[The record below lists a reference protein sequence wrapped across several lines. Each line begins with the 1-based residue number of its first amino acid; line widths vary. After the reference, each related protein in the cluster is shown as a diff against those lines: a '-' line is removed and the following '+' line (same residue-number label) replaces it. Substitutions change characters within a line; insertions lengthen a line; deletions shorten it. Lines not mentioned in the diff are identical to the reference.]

1 MKNLVI
7 LKTQKLVKNILV
19 GLLCSLAFTAL
30 GERAIAQ
37 APIPYQQMLLLIAGP
52 SGDRIDPQEQ
62 RVVEH
67 LNGLRS
73 TYNFT
78 ELQMGTMHY
87 DRPSEA
93 ALLTKTLGFSPQNG
107 ITVGLVQLSDQGLPV
122 KTVYKLEQVTQASL
136 LAAQNDLLTRWSRA
150 TGQTIPPELMPAGSA
165 NRNQPATSTTPTG
178 TTQPTSTTQP
188 ASSTQQ
194 PWMAPN
200 TGPTKVYSFEEVQSV
215 TKALATRT
223 ATVWDNVRNA
233 PLRSDGNDLPVR
245 EQTKALYDAAHN
257 LRAAAERGVIYPL
270 NDLAAVSQIGRA
282 WHESDPQYYLPV
294 PLRSEVEPILDL
306 LRQAEEIHTQGS
318 RAALADPKL
327 KP

>member
-1 MKNLVI
+1 MAEPQNFGKRI
-7 LKTQKLVKNILV
+7 FV
-19 GLLCSLAFTAL
+19 GLLCAL
-30 GERAIAQ
+30 TFVALNVQAIAQ
-37 APIPYQQMLLLIAGP
+37 APVPYQQMLLLIAGP

-67 LNGLRS
+67 LNGLRG

-93 ALLTKTLGFSPQNG
+93 AVLTKTLGFSPGKG
-107 ITVGLVQLSDQGLPV
+107 ITVGLVQLSDQGLPIR
-122 KTVYKLEQVTQASL
+122 TVYKLEQVTQASL

-150 TGQTIPPELMPAGSA
+150 TGQTLPADLRPAGSNA
-165 NRNQPATSTTPTG
+165 RPQATSSNPPTVAN
-178 TTQPTSTTQP
+178 PP
-188 ASSTQQ
+188 AATTQQ
-194 PWMAPN
+194 PWLAPN
-200 TGPTKVYSFEEVQSV
+200 TEPTKAYTFDEVQSV

-233 PLRSDGNDLPVR
+233 PLRSDGNDLAVR
-245 EQTKALYDAAHN
+245 EQTKTLYDAARN

-270 NDLAAVSQIGRA
+270 NELAAVSQIGRA
-282 WHESDPQYYLPV
+282 WHETDPQYYLPV

-318 RAALADPKL
+318 RAALSDPK
-327 KP
+327 